1 VQAVDTQPLPTPAP
15 PSAPP
20 RYWLRTQVVPAALV
34 VVALGLALLGQ
45 TYLSK
50 RFSVLDAL
58 VFYAVA
64 VAVFVK
70 ALAPLPALQATLG
83 HPRPLPLRLTWPR
96 EAYLPVVL
104 AAATF
109 ATAGGNQVRPVT
121 VVCWIGAI
129 LSTLY
134 AAADPRPD
142 LRAWGR
148 SVLAWLRQPRSGVEV
163 RIPWLA
169 VAVIGIVLLSAF
181 FHYYQLDGIPVEM
194 TSDHAEKFQDIQD
207 LVDGQRHWFFPRNTG
222 REPMQFYFAWLVALS
237 RGVVDHLTLKIVT
250 AGAGTLVS
258 LACFFFAR
266 QFFGNA
272 VALATAFLVAISK
285 WEVATARVGLRVP
298 FAPLWSAITL
308 WALFRVLRYGQ
319 RKDFLLLG
327 LGLGFGLYGYTP
339 FRAVIP
345 VYLAVAIALTL
356 LLRWRDGL
364 AARVDLLRNSAL
376 SVVVAVVVF
385 LPLGRY
391 MVDYPESFWERSAS
405 RLTNDGAMV
414 AHPLIIFLGNLKNA
428 ALMFNWLG
436 DVVWVNMVSLDPFLD
451 PVTGALFVLGVA
463 YAIYRL
469 VRAREWIYAYLLLGL
484 PVLTLASTLAIS
496 FPNENPSV
504 FRALPAVPVVFLIA
518 AIPLV
523 VAARQI
529 RALLG
534 HPAGTALAAG
544 VVALALALAVFLNYQ
559 SYFQIYAEQYR
570 RNSINSREMGAVVRG
585 YAQSVGDYRS
595 AYHIA
600 WPYWVDTRNIGAAA
614 GQVRWNNALLSPDAV
629 RAAAAAPG
637 PQLYILNKDDQGS
650 LAILR
655 QMHPEG
661 SYRLHPA
668 SVPGKEFGVYFVP
681 PPPG

>member
-1 VQAVDTQPLPTPAP
+1 MQAVDTQSLPT
-15 PSAPP
+15 SAPP
-20 RYWLRTQVVPAALV
+20 PSSSRYWLRTQGVPATLIV
-34 VVALGLALLGQ
+34 LALGLALLGQ

-50 RFSVLDAL
+50 RLALLDGL
-58 VFYAVA
+58 IFYLVA

-70 ALAPLPALQATLG
+70 VVAPLPALQATIG
-83 HPRPLPLRLTWPR
+83 HPRPLPLRLAWPR
-96 EAYLPVVL
+96 EAFLPIVL

-109 ATAGGNQVRPVT
+109 ATAGGNQVRPIT
-121 VVCWIGAI
+121 LVCWIGAI
-129 LSTLY
+129 LTTLY
-134 AAADPRPD
+134 AAANPRPD
-142 LRAWGR
+142 LRACAA
-148 SVLAWLRQPRSGVEV
+148 SVLAWVRQPRTGVEV
-163 RIPWLA
+163 RLPWLA
-169 VAVIGIVLLSAF
+169 VAVVAIVVLSAF

-194 TSDHAEKFQDIQD
+194 TSDHAEKFLDIQD
-207 LVDGQRHWFFPRNTG
+207 LVDGQRPWFFPRNTG
-222 REPMQFYFAWLVALS
+222 REPMQFYLAWLVALV
-237 RGVVDHLTLKIVT
+237 RGVDHLTLKIVT

-258 LACFFFAR
+258 VACFFFAR

-272 VALATAFLVAISK
+272 VGLATAFLVAIAK
-285 WEVATARVGLRVP
+285 WEVGTARVGLRVP

-345 VYLAVAIALTL
+345 VYLALAIGLTL
-356 LLRWRDGL
+356 ILRWRDGL
-364 AARVDLLRNSAL
+364 EARLDLVRNSLL
-376 SVVVAVVVF
+376 SVVVAAVVF
-385 LPLGRY
+385 LPLARY
-391 MVDYPESFWERSAS
+391 MVDYPGSFWERSAS
-405 RLTNDGAMV
+405 RLTHDGAPV
-414 AHPLIIFLGNLKNA
+414 AHPVLVFLGNLKNA

-436 DVVWVNMVSLDPFLD
+436 DVVWVNTVPLDPFLD
-451 PVTGALFVLGVA
+451 PVTGALFALGVA

-469 VRAREWIYAYLLLGL
+469 VRAREWIYAYLLLAL
-484 PVLTLASTLAIS
+484 PVLTLASTLAIA
-496 FPNENPSV
+496 FPGENPSV

-523 VAARQI
+523 VATRQI

-534 HPAGTALAAG
+534 YPAGTAVAAA
-544 VVALALALAVFLNYQ
+544 VVSLALALAVFLNYQ
-559 SYFQIYAEQYR
+559 SYFQVYAEQYR
-570 RNSINSREMGAVVRG
+570 RTAINSREMGAVLRG
-585 YAQSVGDYRS
+585 YAQSIGDYRS

-600 WPYWVDTRNIGAAA
+600 WPYWVDTRNIGTSG

-629 RAAAAAPG
+629 RAAALAPG
-637 PQLYILNKDDQGS
+637 PQLYILNTRDQDS
-650 LAILR
+650 LTILR

-661 SYRLHPA
+661 HYQVHPS